1 MTTDY
6 LTAQEA
12 ADYLRSSPSTLAKRR
27 LDGSG
32 PVFYRIGTSIRY
44 RRSDLDLWMVKSASK
59 PAKVPT
65 EEVAHSAATAA

>member
-44 RRSDLDLWMVKSASK
+44 RRSDLDRWMGQSASQTSLSLA
-59 PAKVPT
+59 PRQTPP
-65 EEVAHSAATAA
+65 EAA

>member
-27 LDGSG
+27 VDGSG
-32 PVFYRIGTSIRY
+32 PVFYKIGTTIRY
-44 RRSDLDLWMVKSASK
+44 RRSDLDDWMRQSTSQAFQKAAV
-59 PAKVPT
+59 
-65 EEVAHSAATAA
+65 SAATEAAA

>member
-32 PVFYRIGTSIRY
+32 PIFYRIGTSIRY
-44 RRSDLDLWMVKSASK
+44 RRSDLDHWMGQSASR
-59 PAKVPT
+59 PSPSL
-65 EEVAHSAATAA
+65 EGAA

>member
-27 LDGSG
+27 LDRSG

-44 RRSDLDLWMVKSASK
+44 RRSDLDDWMRQSAST
-59 PAKVPT
+59 PALVKDAF
-65 EEVAHSAATAA
+65 EAA